1 MNNDIK
7 IFLEQLK
14 VNIPSSSDSIS
25 SVKFDSS
32 IDLEP
37 INNNYKIINNK
48 L

>member
-1 MNNDIK
+1 MYNDIK
-7 IFLEQLK
+7 KKLEQLK

-25 SVKFDSS
+25 SVKVDSS